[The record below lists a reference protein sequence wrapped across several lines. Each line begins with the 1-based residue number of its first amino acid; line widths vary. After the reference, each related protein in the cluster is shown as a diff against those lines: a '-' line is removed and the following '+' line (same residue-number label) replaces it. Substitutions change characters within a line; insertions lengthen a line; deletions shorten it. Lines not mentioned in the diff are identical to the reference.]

1 MKVAIYHDSVPN
13 RKNQEKLDCLQFM
26 SEGIRRAGDQTV
38 DVVGDVLVDSEV
50 GMIQGWTSGWSEKRH
65 LQLRNKVINRLT
77 HDHCLTADSNLFLY
91 ADGGNTA
98 HYLRYSFD
106 GIFPDTGIYFDR
118 DVDPARWQRLSER
131 LQIGL
136 QDWRQS
142 GSHILLLL
150 QRNGGW
156 SMGGLGVV
164 EWATAVV
171 QELRRHTDRPIKVR
185 CHPGDRSAM
194 VYIAD
199 LQHLGVGLTDPLEDL
214 RVDLLDCWAAVNYNS
229 SPVVGAAISGV
240 PIFVTDPVHS
250 QSAEVANTDLSLIE
264 TPAMPDRQAWVERLA
279 MSHWN
284 FDELRSGEAW
294 AHMRQYV

>member
-13 RKNQEKLDCLQFM
+13 KKNQEKIDCLRFM
-26 SEGIRRAGDQTV
+26 SEGVRRAGDESI
-38 DVVGDVLVDSEV
+38 DVVGDKLVDSEV
-50 GMIQGWTSGWSEKRH
+50 GMIQGWTAGWSPKTH
-65 LQLRNKVINRLT
+65 LQLRQNVINRLT
-77 HDHCLTADSNLFLY
+77 HDRCLTADSNLFLY
-91 ADGGNTA
+91 ADRENIA

-106 GIFPDTGIYFDR
+106 DIFPGTGEYCDR
-118 DVDPARWQRLSER
+118 DVDPARWQKISER

-136 QDWRQS
+136 EDWRQN

-156 SMGGLGVV
+156 SMGGVGVI

-171 QELRRHTDRPIKVR
+171 DELRRHTDRKIKVR
-185 CHPGDRSAM
+185 CHPGDRSALIYM
-194 VYIAD
+194 D
-199 LQHLGVGLTDPLEDL
+199 QLQKLGVSITDPQYDL
-214 RVDLLDCWAAVNYNS
+214 RVDLLDCWAAINYNS
-229 SPVVGAAISGV
+229 SPVVGAAIEGV

-264 TPAMPDRQAWVERLA
+264 NPAMPDRQAWVERLA

-284 FDELRSGEAW
+284 FEEVQSGEAW
-294 AHMRQYV
+294 AHMRRYV